1 MRSTDTVTISL
12 PAELADPADR
22 LARQGGRT
30 RSALFRE
37 GLRQC
42 AERCRRCYRT
52 FTYGEA
58 RLGRPPHPRAARR
71 RGETAPPVSPLS
83 TRWVRL
89 VLDTNVLVSVIHF
102 GGRPLRLLGTALRDE
117 HRLVIRS
124 ANLDELGAILLEG
137 CGWSSDRTRAACG

>member
-1 MRSTDTVTISL
+1 MRGAVPPLLSDL
-12 PAELADPADR
+12 H
-22 LARQGGRT
+22 
-30 RSALFRE
+30 
-37 GLRQC
+37 LR
-42 AERCRRCYRT
+42 R
-52 FTYGEA
+52 GA
-58 RLGRPPHPRAARR
+58 RLGRPPHPRAAGR

>member
-1 MRSTDTVTISL
+1 MRSTGTVTISL
-12 PAELADPADR
+12 PAELADAAGR

-58 RLGRPPHPRAARR
+58 RASAGHLTHEQLAGAVKRR
-71 RGETAPPVSPLS
+71 RRSRHSAPAGCALS
-83 TRWVRL
+83 
-89 VLDTNVLVSVIHF
+89 
-102 GGRPLRLLGTALRDE
+102 
-117 HRLVIRS
+117 
-124 ANLDELGAILLEG
+124 
-137 CGWSSDRTRAACG
+137 